1 MKENLLASAQLT
13 GEKCWMIISEQNF
26 DQIITFPSVLNIVVC
41 VCVCVCVCVFTPPLP
56 WDGGTA

>member
-1 MKENLLASAQLT
+1 MKPKVFVGT
-13 GEKCWMIISEQNF
+13 
-26 DQIITFPSVLNIVVC
+26 IVQTDKAMAVSDN